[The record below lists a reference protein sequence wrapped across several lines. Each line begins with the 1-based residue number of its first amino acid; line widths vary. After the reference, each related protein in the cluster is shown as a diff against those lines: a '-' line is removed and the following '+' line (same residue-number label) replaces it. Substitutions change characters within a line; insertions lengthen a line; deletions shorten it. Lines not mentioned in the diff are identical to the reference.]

1 MSKNYIIFGASQGL
15 GDAFVKGL
23 PSSEDTVWIV
33 SRSEPS
39 SLNIDDGVRRIWL
52 KIDLSSQTHIPFMLE
67 ALKNQTIDV
76 LIYNVGLWEK
86 RGFEDDY
93 SFDLDQP
100 EDIAHLINVNVTS
113 TITYIQALLPHVRT
127 SENGK
132 IIVIGSTA
140 GLDHTNLSQVSFVAS
155 KFGLRG
161 IVNALREHVRKDKIS
176 VTCINPG
183 ELAAEVPYEDG
194 AEKAIALYDET
205 RIPVQDIV
213 ELARCVIHLSRVSC
227 VKEINVPAMTDVN
240 A

>member
-1 MSKNYIIFGASQGL
+1 M
-15 GDAFVKGL
+15 
-23 PSSEDTVWIV
+23 
-33 SRSEPS
+33 
-39 SLNIDDGVRRIWL
+39 
-52 KIDLSSQTHIPFMLE
+52 
-67 ALKNQTIDV
+67 
-76 LIYNVGLWEK
+76 
-86 RGFEDDY
+86 
-93 SFDLDQP
+93 
-100 EDIAHLINVNVTS
+100 NVTS

-140 GLDHTNLSQVSFVAS
+140 GLDHTNLPQVSFVAS

-176 VTCINPG
+176 VTCINP
-183 ELAAEVPYEDG
+183 ESWRRVPYEDG